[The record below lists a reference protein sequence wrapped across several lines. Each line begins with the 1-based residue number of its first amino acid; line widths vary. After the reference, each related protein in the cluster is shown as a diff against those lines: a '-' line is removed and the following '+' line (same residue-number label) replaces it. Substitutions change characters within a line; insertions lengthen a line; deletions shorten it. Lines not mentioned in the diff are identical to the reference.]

1 LKKKEYV
8 IQGGTHHDQCPAT
21 GSKQLMMLPLTP
33 SDICSF
39 LVLCQVQALVDLWTS
54 NGKSVVEK
62 LKQRSLA
69 PKQVTNREPVPVRQI

>member
-1 LKKKEYV
+1 MTNAMPQV
-8 IQGGTHHDQCPAT
+8 THDAP
-21 GSKQLMMLPLTP
+21 SFILTP

-69 PKQVTNREPVPVRQI
+69 PKQVTSRGPVPVRQI